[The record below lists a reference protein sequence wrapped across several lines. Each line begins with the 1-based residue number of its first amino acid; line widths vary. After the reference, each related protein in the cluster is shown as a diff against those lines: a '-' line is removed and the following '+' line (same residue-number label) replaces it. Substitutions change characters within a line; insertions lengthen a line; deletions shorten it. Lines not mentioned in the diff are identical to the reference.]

1 MPAIVPTWRRSGR
14 SGTTALPGPA
24 AAYPSVQIGV
34 DRDTA
39 QALREA
45 EGVLRALHAAHEGLV
60 TDRARFAAL
69 AAEEAALRRRSRT
82 RPCPRKRDR
91 ARRRDWRFYAVL
103 GLVLA
108 LAAAT
113 LLPMAWSI
121 RYQLRYREFVEVLS
135 ESTLDSYR
143 TGSFTAERDGE
154 TVPLSGGCGYQIYT
168 LAAGLTPGRWRQPPE
183 ESAPI
188 TIHYRDGASLA
199 FWEVPLRNQKS
210 ATGLFFWYTDP
221 EGKGMGFDSP
231 LLHLSGVERLLDQDA
246 ETERNGEHGNG

>member
-1 MPAIVPTWRRSGR
+1 MERDLYASVRRGS
-14 SGTTALPGPA
+14 T
-24 AAYPSVQIGV
+24 
-34 DRDTA
+34 
-39 QALREA
+39 
-45 EGVLRALHAAHEGLV
+45 
-60 TDRARFAAL
+60 
-69 AAEEAALRRRSRT
+69 
-82 RPCPRKRDR
+82 
-91 ARRRDWRFYAVL
+91 RRRDWRFYAVL

-188 TIHYRDGASLA
+188 TIRYGDGSTLEL
-199 FWEVPLRNQKS
+199 WEVPLKNS
-210 ATGLFFWYTDP
+210 SSHGLFLWYTDSQ
-221 EGKGMGFDSP
+221 GKGDGYDSK
-231 LLHLSGVERLLDQDA
+231 LLHLSGVEQILNWDA
-246 ETERNGEHGNG
+246 KLGQPAAP

>member
-1 MPAIVPTWRRSGR
+1 ME
-14 SGTTALPGPA
+14 
-24 AAYPSVQIGV
+24 
-34 DRDTA
+34 RDLYA
-39 QALREA
+39 VVR
-45 EGVLRALHAAHEGLV
+45 
-60 TDRARFAAL
+60 
-69 AAEEAALRRRSRT
+69 
-82 RPCPRKRDR
+82 RDR

-199 FWEVPLRNQKS
+199 FWEVPLRNQAS
-210 ATGLFFWYTDP
+210 DTGLFLWYTDP
-221 EGKGMGFDSP
+221 EGRGMGFDSP

>member
-1 MPAIVPTWRRSGR
+1 ME
-14 SGTTALPGPA
+14 
-24 AAYPSVQIGV
+24 
-34 DRDTA
+34 RDLYA
-39 QALREA
+39 VVR
-45 EGVLRALHAAHEGLV
+45 
-60 TDRARFAAL
+60 
-69 AAEEAALRRRSRT
+69 
-82 RPCPRKRDR
+82 RDR

-168 LAAGLTPGRWRQPPE
+168 LAAAAGGERPHHHPLPGRRVPGLLGGAAAEPE
-183 ESAPI
+183 VR
-188 TIHYRDGASLA
+188 HGALLLVHGPGG
-199 FWEVPLRNQKS
+199 EGH
-210 ATGLFFWYTDP
+210 GL
-221 EGKGMGFDSP
+221 
-231 LLHLSGVERLLDQDA
+231 
-246 ETERNGEHGNG
+246 

>member
-1 MPAIVPTWRRSGR
+1 ME
-14 SGTTALPGPA
+14 
-24 AAYPSVQIGV
+24 
-34 DRDTA
+34 RDLYA
-39 QALREA
+39 VVR
-45 EGVLRALHAAHEGLV
+45 
-60 TDRARFAAL
+60 
-69 AAEEAALRRRSRT
+69 
-82 RPCPRKRDR
+82 RDR

-168 LAAGLTPGRWRQPPE
+168 LAAGLTPGRWR
-183 ESAPI
+183 
-188 TIHYRDGASLA
+188 
-199 FWEVPLRNQKS
+199 
-210 ATGLFFWYTDP
+210 
-221 EGKGMGFDSP
+221 
-231 LLHLSGVERLLDQDA
+231 
-246 ETERNGEHGNG
+246 

>member
-1 MPAIVPTWRRSGR
+1 MEGN
-14 SGTTALPGPA
+14 LYA
-24 AAYPSVQIGV
+24 AV
-34 DRDTA
+34 R
-39 QALREA
+39 
-45 EGVLRALHAAHEGLV
+45 
-60 TDRARFAAL
+60 
-69 AAEEAALRRRSRT
+69 
-82 RPCPRKRDR
+82 RDR
-91 ARRRDWRFYAVL
+91 ACRRDWRFYAVL
-103 GLVLA
+103 GLVLVLT
-108 LAAAT
+108 LAV

-154 TVPLSGGCGYQIYT
+154 TVPLSGGRGYQIYT

-183 ESAPI
+183 ESAPV

-199 FWEVPLRNQKS
+199 FWEVPLKNRAS
-210 ATGLFFWYTDP
+210 STGLFLWYTDP

-246 ETERNGEHGNG
+246 AAEGGQVNGSD

>member
-1 MPAIVPTWRRSGR
+1 MERDLYASVRRGS
-14 SGTTALPGPA
+14 T
-24 AAYPSVQIGV
+24 
-34 DRDTA
+34 
-39 QALREA
+39 
-45 EGVLRALHAAHEGLV
+45 
-60 TDRARFAAL
+60 
-69 AAEEAALRRRSRT
+69 
-82 RPCPRKRDR
+82 
-91 ARRRDWRFYAVL
+91 RRRDWRMWAAL
-103 GLVLA
+103 CLVLA

-121 RYQLRYREFVEVLS
+121 RYQLRYREFVEALS

-143 TGSFTAERDGE
+143 TGSLTAERDGE

-210 ATGLFFWYTDP
+210 ATGLFLWYTDP

-231 LLHLSGVERLLDQDA
+231 LLHLSGVERLLDQDT
-246 ETERNGEHGNG
+246 ETEGGQVNGSD